1 MRILSKST
9 AVVLAIVAWSCGS
22 AVPWRNEPIGEEVNL
37 AFTLERNLVEFS
49 TITIDGR
56 RGRFILGS
64 AAPRSIIDPTF
75 VPPRSQHVMQISE
88 KQTIALA
95 PSRTSLGGVADAII
109 GAEVWAGRTIAID
122 YRTGIVTYQ
131 KDQIEPAQMK
141 FYRFQAEP
149 MVEVVVDGRAM
160 SAIVDTASPD
170 TLVLPLG
177 PSGGENRGTVNVRI
191 ADVNFG
197 SVDVRYANVSHAR
210 IGNRLLQR
218 FFVSIDYGQR
228 LVGLWNDP
236 RVPAS

>member
-9 AVVLAIVAWSCGS
+9 AVVLAIVACSCGS

-49 TITIDGR
+49 TVTIDGR

-64 AAPRSIIDPTF
+64 ATPRSVVDPAF
-75 VPPRSQHVMQISE
+75 VPPRSQHAMQISA
-88 KQTIALA
+88 KQTVALA

-109 GAEVWAGRTIAID
+109 GAEVWADRTIAID

-149 MVEVVVDGRAM
+149 MVEVVVDGKAIN
-160 SAIVDTASPD
+160 AIVDTASPD
-170 TLVLPLG
+170 TLVLPAAQ
-177 PSGGENRGTVNVRI
+177 PSRGSANVRV

-197 SVDVRYANVSHAR
+197 PVDVRYANVSHAR

-218 FFVSIDYGQR
+218 FFVSIDYGRR

>member
-1 MRILSKST
+1 M
-9 AVVLAIVAWSCGS
+9 AVVLAILACSCGS
-22 AVPWRNEPIGEEVNL
+22 AVPWKNEPIGEEVNL

-64 AAPRSIIDPTF
+64 AAPRTVVDPMF
-75 VPPRSQHVMQISE
+75 VPPRSQHAMQISE
-88 KQTIALA
+88 KQTVALA
-95 PSRTSLGGVADAII
+95 PSRASLGGVADAII

-131 KDQIEPAQMK
+131 KDRIEPAQMK

-149 MVEVVVDGRAM
+149 MVEVVVDGRTM
-160 SAIVDTASPD
+160 NAIVDTSSPD
-170 TLVLPLG
+170 TLVLPVPQHRATG
-177 PSGGENRGTVNVRI
+177 QPGNRATVNIRI

-197 SVDVRYANVSHAR
+197 AVDVRYANVSHAR

-218 FFVSIDYGQR
+218 FFVSIDYGRR